1 MRIRV
6 GKNIFFKITV
16 NRLNDE
22 PEDFTDARNV
32 KLTINRKYS
41 SYQVSPPLTIHDNII
56 EFEFVGGGN
65 ATSGQYEI
73 HLYYEKLNEASVTGI
88 DKFYLDFCNA
98 FILVDLTCKEDT
110 GFESESPSINLKGII
125 ERNRDGKDGV
135 TPRIDP
141 ETKRWMIGIED
152 TGIVAEGKDG
162 FTPSIGENG
171 NWWIGDVDTGKPSRG
186 KSFEYSDFTEEE
198 IHELQEPARAMI
210 DALDTLDKAVTAN
223 EQQRIYN
230 EVTRVSS
237 ENTRKESENLRREA
251 ENTRASNEEA
261 RKNAETGR
269 ASAEDNRVKAEQSRV
284 ESESNRVKAETLR
297 VEKENERQTAENTR
311 DTNEQSRK
319 EAETNRVTAE
329 EGRVTEFNRL
339 KSESE
344 TATLNATTQANY
356 AKEQGDN
363 VAGTVNEIKTAHS
376 SLLTRV
382 NDYMYDMSGL
392 LGKLA
397 VKGAVGADEKQVT
410 DGSYYDVNGNLVPS
424 ISGEYAYQKLTVDP
438 SKVYELN
445 ILFTGGNVSTLVLF
459 DENDNVIHNSPRVA
473 VSGNFVFTGITSIG
487 ITFDKNNE
495 SRYVIRSSDI
505 QDLTTVLNTQQGN
518 RALYVAAGAVYNRN
532 TGFYELNG
540 LTDITEEEMKVIYAQ
555 TNGMDYVE
563 NMREVFSALKFRTN
577 LGFNVI
583 RRGTG
588 HNFNLRDAF
597 RGNSNLEVLRLGND
611 NNDNWYL
618 ECNEITN
625 FTYNCFKLKKIIGYI
640 QYVSIVDIN
649 IVGNYLLEEIRFK
662 NIKANLMIKDSPLIS
677 LESLQYLITKAANT
691 SPITVTVHADVYA
704 KIQDEGQVDWH
715 ALIETAAAKQITFAT
730 A

>member
-65 ATSGQYEI
+65 ATSGQYEV

-162 FTPSIGENG
+162 LTPFIGENG

-186 KSFEYSDFTEEE
+186 KAFEYSDFTEEQ
-198 IHELQEPARAMI
+198 IKELQEPARAMI

-223 EQQRIYN
+223 EQQRINN
-230 EVTRVSS
+230 ENTRVSS
-237 ENTRKESENLRREA
+237 ENARKESENLRREA

-261 RKNAETGR
+261 RETAETGR

-284 ESESNRVKAETLR
+284 ETENNRVTAENTR

-311 DTNEQSRK
+311 NTNEQSRK
-319 EAETNRVTAE
+319 EAETNRVKAE

-344 TATLNATTQANY
+344 TATLNATNQADY
-356 AKEQGDN
+356 AKQQGDN
-363 VAGTVNEIKTAHS
+363 VAGTVNEIKTAQEGLVTS
-376 SLLTRV
+376 V
-382 NDYMYDMSGL
+382 N
-392 LGKLA
+392 
-397 VKGAVGADEKQVT
+397 
-410 DGSYYDVNGNLVPS
+410 
-424 ISGEYAYQKLTVDP
+424 
-438 SKVYELN
+438 
-445 ILFTGGNVSTLVLF
+445 
-459 DENDNVIHNSPRVA
+459 
-473 VSGNFVFTGITSIG
+473 
-487 ITFDKNNE
+487 
-495 SRYVIRSSDI
+495 
-505 QDLTTVLNTQQGN
+505 DLTTVLNTQQGN
-518 RALYVAAGAVYNRN
+518 RALYVAAGAVYNQN

-540 LTDITEEEMKVIYAQ
+540 LTDITEEQMRTIYVQ
-555 TNGMDYVE
+555 TYQCDHVE
-563 NMREVFSALKFRTN
+563 NMREVFSALNFRTN
-577 LGFNVI
+577 LGFNHI
-583 RRGTG
+583 RRQTG
-588 HNFNLRDAF
+588 RIFNLRDSF
-597 RGNSNLEVLRLGND
+597 RENFSLEVLRLGNGT
-611 NNDNWYL
+611 NDNWVMK
-618 ECNEITN
+618 CSDMQNITHYC
-625 FTYNCFKLKKIIGYI
+625 TKLKKIIGYI
-640 QYVSIVDIN
+640 ECPNQAIN
-649 IVGNYLLEEIRFK
+649 IAGNYLLEEIRFK
-662 NIKANLMIKDSPLIS
+662 NIAGNFGIKDSPLIS
-677 LESLQYLITKAANT
+677 LESLQYLITNAANT

-704 KIQDEGQVDWH
+704 KIQDESQADWH
-715 ALIETAAAKQITFAT
+715 ALIEAATAKQITFAT